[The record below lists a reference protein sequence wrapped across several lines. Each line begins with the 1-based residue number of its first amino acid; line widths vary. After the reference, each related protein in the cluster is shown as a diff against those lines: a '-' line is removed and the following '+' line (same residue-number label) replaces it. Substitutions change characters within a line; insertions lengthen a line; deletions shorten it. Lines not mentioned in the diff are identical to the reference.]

1 MKAKKVIFDE
11 KDFEE
16 ASKGYPEV
24 IVEVPSKVTVPD
36 LELKISLFVQLPATL
51 ILLLSEETSSVPSVI
66 VSAPSTFKLA
76 SRVAIMSDP
85 MFIVAGFPEI
95 IGLVLVRP

>member
-24 IVEVPSKVTVPD
+24 IVEVNASPYEKAIMK
-36 LELKISLFVQLPATL
+36 ELKKKTWITPTDITKKIWISRKKYR
-51 ILLLSEETSSVPSVI
+51 IKSH
-66 VSAPSTFKLA
+66 K
-76 SRVAIMSDP
+76 
-85 MFIVAGFPEI
+85 
-95 IGLVLVRP
+95 IGKTGNFEK